1 MVRLREEKVLRED
14 QELCLDM
21 LDLRYLLDNQVEILP
36 KSNWM
41 GTSRDKIMRV
51 INVWTVFKALR
62 VNMIIEGVSVNR
74 KEAVEGAPGKHNYK
88 RKMRRTSG
96 RRKTKESK

>member
-21 LDLRYLLDNQVEILP
+21 SDLRYLLDNQVEILT

-41 GTSRDKIMRV
+41 GKSRDKIMRV

-62 VNMIIEGVSVNR
+62 VNMIIEGVNVNR
-74 KEAVEGAPGKHNYK
+74 KEAG
-88 RKMRRTSG
+88 
-96 RRKTKESK
+96 